1 MKILLCS
8 STFEHIH
15 HGPAKFANLILEIN
29 ALYPRYQVR
38 VLTEDASETELTR
51 QSAVYKANI
60 RIPRWLKPLGQV
72 IRMFQYYHQALRVR
86 NEYPYDVLVFN
97 NAFIGLWAAVVSKQP
112 TVGMVNDE
120 KNLLATLG
128 SLSNNRQSLKQYVFR
143 FLERL
148 AVHRHDRVIANSE
161 FLTKRLTEGYRLPP
175 GKVKRLYKAIDLE
188 RVNYVSERTFGSP
201 VKVLFVKADFNV
213 GRLDLLVK
221 ALERL
226 RHHQFILS
234 IIGPE
239 KRFEQTIRNL
249 CSNATNVAV
258 GYLGPQPQAVVYQY
272 LYGYDLFCVPS
283 ATEALG
289 VANIEALAAG
299 IPVISTRVGG
309 IPEVLDQGNNG
320 WLVEPGDPAALA
332 DAIRDCIADSGRRRQ
347 QSENGLRYIRRF
359 SKETMFASFIEII
372 TDVVEECN

>member
-8 STFEHIH
+8 NTFEHIH

-29 ALYPRYQVR
+29 ALYPRHQVR
-38 VLTEDASETELTR
+38 VLTEDVSAPALDR
-51 QSAVYKANI
+51 HAAVYKATI
-60 RIPRWLKPLGQV
+60 RIPKWLKPLGQV
-72 IRMFQYYHQALRVR
+72 LRMFQYYHQARRLR

-97 NAFIGLWAAVVSKQP
+97 NAFIGLWAAVVSRQP

-120 KNLLATLG
+120 KNLLATWGKLRNDRR
-128 SLSNNRQSLKQYVFR
+128 LIRQFIFR
-143 FLERL
+143 FLERM
-148 AVHRHDRVIANSE
+148 AVHRHCRVIANSD
-161 FLTKRLTEGYRLPP
+161 FLTRRLTDGYRLPP

-188 RVNYVSERTFGSP
+188 GVNYVPERTFGSP
-201 VKVLFVKADFNV
+201 VKVLFVKADFVV
-213 GRLDLLVK
+213 GRLDVLVK
-221 ALERL
+221 ALARL
-226 RHHQFILS
+226 GQHQFVLT

-239 KRFEQTIRNL
+239 KRFEQTISTL
-249 CSNATNVAV
+249 CSSAPNVAV
-258 GYLGPQPQAVVYQY
+258 QYLGPQPQAVVYQY

-332 DAIRDCIADSGRRRQ
+332 NAIRECIADSGRRRR
-347 QSENGLRYIRRF
+347 QSENGLQYIRRF
-359 SKETMFASFIEII
+359 SKETMFATFMEIMA
-372 TDVVEECN
+372 DVVDERI

>member
-1 MKILLCS
+1 
-8 STFEHIH
+8 
-15 HGPAKFANLILEIN
+15 
-29 ALYPRYQVR
+29 
-38 VLTEDASETELTR
+38 
-51 QSAVYKANI
+51 
-60 RIPRWLKPLGQV
+60 
-72 IRMFQYYHQALRVR
+72 
-86 NEYPYDVLVFN
+86 
-97 NAFIGLWAAVVSKQP
+97 
-112 TVGMVNDE
+112 
-120 KNLLATLG
+120 
-128 SLSNNRQSLKQYVFR
+128 
-143 FLERL
+143 
-148 AVHRHDRVIANSE
+148 
-161 FLTKRLTEGYRLPP
+161 
-175 GKVKRLYKAIDLE
+175 VKRLYKAIDLE

-201 VKVLFVKADFNV
+201 VKVIFVKADFNV

-226 RHHQFILS
+226 PHHQFILS

-239 KRFEQTIRNL
+239 KRFERTIRKL

-258 GYLGPQPQAVVYQY
+258 QYLGPQPQAVVYQY
-272 LYGYDLFCVPS
+272 LYGCDLFCVPS

-332 DAIRDCIADSGRRRQ
+332 DAIRECIADSGRRRQ

-359 SKETMFASFIEII
+359 SKEMMFASFIEII